1 MYHRVY
7 ERPPV
12 NDFMQ
17 RTSALSGD
25 EKKILWR
32 REKMCRWWSDG
43 FHVPVTLSYRFDH
56 YQNYVICDVLNVNW
70 GIMSNLND
78 ESGSDSVVIPTYAI
92 EW

>member
-25 EKKILWR
+25 EKNCADDEVID
-32 REKMCRWWSDG
+32 S
-43 FHVPVTLSYRFDH
+43 FHVHL
-56 YQNYVICDVLNVNW
+56 
-70 GIMSNLND
+70 
-78 ESGSDSVVIPTYAI
+78 
-92 EW
+92 